1 MLGMENDGTFEPR
14 LEDLMEEEHDRRE
27 DLNADDEEWEPEFK
41 RPRIKRENTDA
52 GKGYKYCTVQ
62 RFC

>member
-1 MLGMENDGTFEPR
+1 MLGLENDGTFEPR

-41 RPRIKRENTDA
+41 RPRIKRENTDT
-52 GKGYKYCTVQ
+52 GKEKYRSVNIV
-62 RFC
+62 